1 LRDLGAAYARGG
13 RFRLLPAILAR
24 GDLVKLTGLIPS
36 ALAALTV
43 CAGLS
48 ALPAMA
54 QDTSAVPAGKPAAP
68 IVGTW
73 RTLTGTEINVTPCG
87 GDKFCG
93 TFSYIVIPAKDAETC
108 RNTPHDEFAALIL
121 DYQNPNKNLQSR
133 PLLGFQALKLT
144 PTSKQDAYDANIYNA
159 EEGKT
164 YDVQMWVKGDTLTLA
179 AGCFGSMCA
188 VTQDW
193 PRVPNRPAPDF
204 TCEGGV

>member
-1 LRDLGAAYARGG
+1 M
-13 RFRLLPAILAR
+13 
-24 GDLVKLTGLIPS
+24 
-36 ALAALTV
+36 LAACLAVATP
-43 CAGLS
+43 ATAQDAS
-48 ALPAMA
+48 AAPDPATA
-54 QDTSAVPAGKPAAP
+54 PDTSAEPAAVSAAP

-73 RTLTGTEINVTPCG
+73 RTLTGTEIAVTPC

-93 TFSYIVIPAKDAETC
+93 TFAYIVIPAKDADTC
-108 RNTPHDEFAALIL
+108 RSTPHDEFAALIL
-121 DYQNPNKNLQSR
+121 DYQNPNKSLQSR
-133 PLLGFQALKLT
+133 PLLGFEALNLT
-144 PTSKQDAYDANIYNA
+144 PSGKPDAYDASIYNA

-164 YDVQMWVKGDTLTLA
+164 YNVQMWVKGDTLTLA